1 MEWQA
6 EQAYNHLPPLP
17 LDSKLAELAETLP
30 ILKACIPARA
40 ALDRKS
46 VV

>member
-17 LDSKLAELAETLP
+17 LDSALAELAETLTHTQSLHSCP
-30 ILKACIPARA
+30 RRPLQ
-40 ALDRKS
+40 S
-46 VV
+46 